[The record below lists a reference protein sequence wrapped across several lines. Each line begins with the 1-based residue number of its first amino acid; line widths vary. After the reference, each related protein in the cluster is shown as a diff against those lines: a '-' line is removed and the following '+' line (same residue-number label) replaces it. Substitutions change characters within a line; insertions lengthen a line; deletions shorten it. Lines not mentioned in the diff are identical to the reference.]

1 MASMAKK
8 NVLVAP
14 RSSCGTK
21 PLMNHGSSPESNG
34 AVPLDSPTPNGL
46 VVDDDPTIRGQL
58 VDLYTRDGYTV
69 AAVSSGE
76 EALAQLADRNIDFV
90 VTDIKLPGL
99 SGIELIAGMRENF
112 PYIPV
117 IAITGLSDID
127 TAVKVLKLGA
137 ADFLVKPFDLDALQE
152 STRTAVE
159 KKRFYMEIRR
169 LRRGLDDGSEF
180 GGMLSKTP
188 EMHRLFEIIRMVAPT
203 EMTVAIEGETGTGK
217 ELVASAVH
225 YHSNRGKKPFVTINC
240 AGFPETLLESEL
252 FGYEKGAFT
261 GADHAKAGKVE
272 LAHGGT
278 LFLDEIESMSI
289 VMQGKLLR
297 VLEDQKV
304 YRLGGNNGIRVD
316 MRVIA
321 ATNVPLK
328 KLVSEGKMRSDFY
341 YRINVI
347 PIHLIPLRQRK
358 VDIPLLV
365 QDFLHRHPV
374 AAGKGI
380 SSVAKPVMRLLV
392 DYPWPGNIR
401 ELQNVLE
408 RAIVLNTGRVIEH
421 VDLADV
427 TYDESPSKSDDA
439 FSSPLKQW
447 LQEKEKE
454 YLAQKLDEFGGN
466 VTLTAKSCRIG
477 TRTLSRKMRQYGLDK
492 KFFKNKESIAESHP
506 RCRQDPR
513 PTRSYRSKRSPETR
527 RAQNPTASD
536 SRPT

>member
-1 MASMAKK
+1 
-8 NVLVAP
+8 
-14 RSSCGTK
+14 
-21 PLMNHGSSPESNG
+21 
-34 AVPLDSPTPNGL
+34 
-46 VVDDDPTIRGQL
+46 
-58 VDLYTRDGYTV
+58 
-69 AAVSSGE
+69 
-76 EALAQLADRNIDFV
+76 
-90 VTDIKLPGL
+90 
-99 SGIELIAGMRENF
+99 
-112 PYIPV
+112 
-117 IAITGLSDID
+117 
-127 TAVKVLKLGA
+127 
-137 ADFLVKPFDLDALQE
+137 
-152 STRTAVE
+152 
-159 KKRFYMEIRR
+159 
-169 LRRGLDDGSEF
+169 
-180 GGMLSKTP
+180 
-188 EMHRLFEIIRMVAPT
+188 MVAPT

-261 GADHAKAGKVE
+261 GADHAKAGKIE
-272 LAHGGT
+272 LAHSGT

-328 KLVSEGKMRSDFY
+328 ELVSEGKMRSDFY

-380 SSVAKPVMRLLV
+380 SSVSKPVMRLLV

-421 VDLADV
+421 VDLPSM
-427 TYDESPSKSDDA
+427 TYDKGPSKSDGA
-439 FSSPLKQW
+439 FSIPLNQW
-447 LQEKEKE
+447 LREKEKQ
-454 YLAQKLDEFGGN
+454 YLAQKLDDFDGN
-466 VTLTAKSCRIG
+466 VGLTAKSCRIG
-477 TRTLSRKMRQYGLDK
+477 TRTLSRKMRQYGLEK
-492 KFFKNKESIAESHP
+492 KLFKQKDPIAEPHP
-506 RCRQDPR
+506 RYRQDRTPA
-513 PTRSYRSKRSPETR
+513 PAYPSKRLPESAPR
-527 RAQNPTASD
+527 IDAR
-536 SRPT
+536 